1 MGIQTLF
8 VLHSLILLP
17 LLFPLL
23 MLLILVIL
31 LLPLPL
37 LLLSNLVLHLFLLL
51 LLLFLILLTTTIII
65 IHILTQ
71 PITNLNFA
79 RSIFNP
85 YDTQHT
91 LLKLM
96 IWLYPLILLIY
107 LLRTPHGYVEAL
119 PFWSVNLPMSLIHL
133 ATLSFPL
140 NAPPSS

>member
-8 VLHSLILLP
+8 VIHSLILLP
-17 LLFPLL
+17 LLLLFLLPLPLL
-23 MLLILVIL
+23 LLLILVIL

-37 LLLSNLVLHLFLLL
+37 LLLSNLVLLLFLLL
-51 LLLFLILLTTTIII
+51 LLLFLILLTTTII

-85 YDTQHT
+85 YNTQHT

-96 IWLYPLILLIY
+96 IWLYPLILPTY
-107 LLRTPHGYVEAL
+107 LLSPK
-119 PFWSVNLPMSLIHL
+119 PF
-133 ATLSFPL
+133 
-140 NAPPSS
+140 